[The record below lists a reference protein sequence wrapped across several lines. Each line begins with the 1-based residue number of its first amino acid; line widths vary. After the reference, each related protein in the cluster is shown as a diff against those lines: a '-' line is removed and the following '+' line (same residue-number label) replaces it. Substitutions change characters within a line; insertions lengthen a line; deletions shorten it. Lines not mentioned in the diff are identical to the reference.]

1 VNIPYCWSWM
11 SLLSFPS
18 LSHTHSQITHTHKH
32 RSWKPFPPLMVS
44 SRSSLLTS
52 PPLSVTHT
60 HQQTHTH
67 THTPHTHIYDIS
79 IESPSS
85 PLSSHDTKTHTHTQ
99 TQVVEALS
107 AIDGVKPELL
117 ADFSSTLLK
126 AIGGFIGKG
135 ETITLAWTSCELLC
149 VCVRVC
155 VCECVCVCIYLSCLP
170 AA

>member
-1 VNIPYCWSWM
+1 MCEGEYSILLVMDVTPFLPFSVSH
-11 SLLSFPS
+11 SL
-18 LSHTHSQITHTHKH
+18 TN
-32 RSWKPFPPLMVS
+32 
-44 SRSSLLTS
+44 
-52 PPLSVTHT
+52 
-60 HQQTHTH
+60 
-67 THTPHTHIYDIS
+67 Y
-79 IESPSS
+79 
-85 PLSSHDTKTHTHTQ
+85 THTQ